1 MAITV
6 NQYPPQILNA
16 ANSDMFYVVTSNSS
30 SKDNFSYVC
39 DIINESNTRI
49 VRLKQRPNNAGIGV
63 FNIGEIT
70 KTLVSGD
77 ENLPEAFDGA
87 VFKPSDNAL
96 VFYKVAFGEEFSN
109 SPTSSIFLYNGITST
124 AISGSTNVAKLD
136 PNHTLDPITYL
147 FGATIERT
155 NSDFNFPYFNH
166 YNPSATWNSTLDKKL
181 SDMPNTNIPLY
192 KDRFHIFSMFD
203 GQWAT
208 GSTVYRNDIAFMD
221 VFQYDSAGNIVTT
234 NRLYNSRDSA
244 GPNSPR
250 ALFNSTLASY
260 SSSFFSSS
268 YRDNRLINI
277 GVGDPMWSGE
287 FTLSSSTT
295 SIEIDLGSNFTSS
308 WHFQYLQYDI
318 LETPCDY
325 PLYQLAWLNKYGVYD
340 YYFFTGRDQYTIS
353 RTDNQYTR
361 GFLNYSLTDA
371 GISPYNYENRGVT
384 NYETTYNQVYTVS
397 TKFLTQEWSDWLEGL
412 FTSPEVW
419 IIDEDEKW
427 YPINLVSADYTKFND
442 PRSQKLKSYT
452 VQFKYANQPRPR

>member
-16 ANSDMFYVVTSNSS
+16 ANSDLHYVVTSNSS
-30 SKDNFSYVC
+30 SKDNYSYVC
-39 DIINESNTRI
+39 DIIDTTDTRI
-49 VRLKQRPNNAGIGV
+49 VRLKQRPNASGIGV
-63 FNIGEIT
+63 FNINDIA

-77 ENLPEAFDGA
+77 YDLPESGDGS
-87 VFKPSDNAL
+87 VFKPSDNNL
-96 VFYKVAFGEEFSN
+96 VFYKVAFGEEWSN
-109 SPTSSIFLYNGITST
+109 TPTSSIFLYNGITNT

-147 FGATIERT
+147 FGATIDRT
-155 NSDFNFPYFNH
+155 EQTYYFDYPSH
-166 YNPSATWNSTLDKKL
+166 YNPSATWDENLDKKL

-203 GQWAT
+203 GQWAS

-221 VFQYDSAGNIVTT
+221 VNEIDSTGQIINQQ
-234 NRLYNSRDSA
+234 RLYNSRDA
-244 GPNSPR
+244 YGPNSPR

-268 YRDNRLINI
+268 YRNNRLINI
-277 GVGDPMWSGE
+277 GVGDPIWSNE
-287 FTLSSSTT
+287 FTLNSSSV
-295 SIEIDLGSNFTSS
+295 SITIDLGSNFTSS

-318 LETPCDY
+318 LDPPCDY

-353 RTDNQYTR
+353 RIDNQYTR

-384 NYETTYNQVYTVS
+384 NYETDYNQVYTVS

-412 FTSPEVW
+412 FISPETWV
-419 IIDEDEKW
+419 IDSNNRW
-427 YPINLVSADYTKFND
+427 FPINLVSADYTKLND
-442 PRSQKLKSYT
+442 PRSEKLKSYT
-452 VQFKYANQPRPR
+452 VQFKYANPPRTR